1 MNHFQTTAAS
11 GLLWDHQF
19 CHYWW
24 RDMSNGYAQNAK
36 YFVSALTLMK
46 YYPASSHWGD
56 LH

>member
-19 CHYWW
+19 CHYSKW
-24 RDMSNGYAQNAK
+24 RDMSNEYAQNANIL
-36 YFVSALTLMK
+36 F
-46 YYPASSHWGD
+46 